1 MQVYKLTE
9 QQKDLLIGQMYVVDV
24 YFNPIQ
30 DINGNWIIS
39 QTEVNNCTN
48 EQFMWVKDL
57 ELINY
62 ELILND
68 L

>member
-39 QTEVNNCTN
+39 QTEVTNCTN

>member
-1 MQVYKLTE
+1 MQVHKLTE
-9 QQKDLLIGQMYVVDV
+9 QQKDLLIGQMYVIDV

-30 DINGNWIIS
+30 DINGIWIIS
-39 QTEVNNCTN
+39 QTEVNNCIN
-48 EQFMWVKDL
+48 EQFMWIKDL

-62 ELILND
+62 EPILND

>member
-39 QTEVNNCTN
+39 QTEVNNCIN
-48 EQFMWVKDL
+48 EQFMWIKDL

-62 ELILND
+62 EPILND